1 MRRQLWP
8 VDRIDSVKGANSMDT
23 ETGFGLSTIG
33 QIAIAVRNLDEQT
46 AFYGDK
52 LGMKLLFRVP
62 NMTFFDGGG
71 VRLML
76 SVPESAEFDHPA
88 SIIYFKVADI
98 HEAYEVLSKRGVKF
112 ERQPQLTAR
121 MEKYDLWMAFLR
133 DPENNVLGIMADV
146 AT

>member
-1 MRRQLWP
+1 
-8 VDRIDSVKGANSMDT
+8 MDT

-33 QIAIAVRNLDEQT
+33 QIAIAVKNLDEQT

-76 SVPESAEFDHPA
+76 NVPESAEFDHPA

-98 HEAYEVLSKRGVKF
+98 HEAYEVLCSYFRHSYNQSAIDCRNAVWVHKVRVS
-112 ERQPQLTAR
+112 
-121 MEKYDLWMAFLR
+121 
-133 DPENNVLGIMADV
+133 
-146 AT
+146 